1 MTHMDGTCLGAQ
13 SDTKECIKA
22 QELNLQMQAY
32 LVVLGDILAQMG
44 PINQEYKEE
53 IVNQQHTVDKYV
65 RMLKKQSM
73 ELNSTLTIAKNST
86 NVIGNSKILLRQ
98 HQYEYVGWS
107 IGTIIIAILIY
118 RQMMRK

>member
-1 MTHMDGTCLGAQ
+1 
-13 SDTKECIKA
+13 
-22 QELNLQMQAY
+22 
-32 LVVLGDILAQMG
+32 
-44 PINQEYKEE
+44 
-53 IVNQQHTVDKYV
+53 
-65 RMLKKQSM
+65 M
-73 ELNSTLTIAKNST
+73 ELNSTLTIANNST